1 MEMTMAPQKAPDVV
15 QKGMAAVV
23 EKAPELPQNLVT
35 KVVQKETT
43 VATQKAPDIKQVLAK
58 KALEKRTCLLPLLP
72 LICLLGVMICLS

>member
-1 MEMTMAPQKAPDVV
+1 MVTQKSPHVV
-15 QKGMAAVV
+15 QKRMAPVV
-23 EKAPELPQNLVT
+23 EKTPELPQKLTT